1 LVNSKAALVAA
12 NYRIAGTPYDIDA
25 KARLNLTLELEP
37 EALGLTRADPHVRAV
52 PEAFCAVLQLGVGSF
67 GGPAAGILLT
77 HPDSARI
84 ATTESGHTRSAYS
97 MEYFRFGQTGLK
109 VSQLCLGTM
118 SMGSSAWK
126 GWVLDEDQSIPILRH
141 ALDLGITF
149 FDMADWYSTGRN
161 EEVVG
166 KNLLRM
172 SARERLVLATK
183 VFYPMSED
191 PNDRGLSRK
200 HIASSIDRSLV
211 RMGTDY
217 VDLYVIH
224 AFDADTPVAETM
236 QALHDT
242 VRAGKVRYL
251 GASTMYTWQFAKMNH
266 VAALHG
272 WTPFLNM
279 QCQYN
284 LLYREEEREMLP
296 YCQDQGIAV
305 TTFSPL
311 ARGFLA
317 REGGTARTTHDDFQE
332 YYGDDIDREIARR
345 VREVATRRGV
355 SAAHVATAWVAGS
368 HHRNVPI
375 VGAAKTAHLD
385 VAVEALE
392 LQLDAAERA
401 FLEAPYRP
409 RDEINDQNPLRR
421 PRALHPG

>member
-1 LVNSKAALVAA
+1 MDYL
-12 NYRIAGTPYDIDA
+12 
-25 KARLNLTLELEP
+25 
-37 EALGLTRADPHVRAV
+37 
-52 PEAFCAVLQLGVGSF
+52 
-67 GGPAAGILLT
+67 
-77 HPDSARI
+77 
-84 ATTESGHTRSAYS
+84 
-97 MEYFRFGQTGLK
+97 RFGQTGLK

-126 GWVLDEDQSIPILRH
+126 GWVLDEDDSIPILRR

-161 EEVVG
+161 EQVVG
-166 KNLLRM
+166 QNLLRM

-183 VFYPMSED
+183 VYYPMSDD

-200 HIASSIDRSLV
+200 HIATAIDRSLG

-224 AFDADTPVAETM
+224 AFDADTPVEETM
-236 QALHDT
+236 EALNDT

-251 GASTMYTWQFAKMNH
+251 GASTMYAWQFAKMNH
-266 VAALHG
+266 VAAMNG
-272 WTPFLNM
+272 WRPFVNM

-296 YCQDQGIAV
+296 YCRDQGIAV
-305 TTFSPL
+305 TAFSPL

-317 REGGTARTTHDDFQE
+317 RDAAGTVRSAHDLYQE
-332 YYGDDIDREIARR
+332 YYGDDIDGEMARR
-345 VREVATRRGV
+345 VREVAARLGV
-355 SAAHVATAWVAGS
+355 SAAHVAMAWVAGNPN
-368 HHRNVPI
+368 HNGPI
-375 VGAAKTAHLD
+375 VGAARTAHLD
-385 VAVEALE
+385 VAVEALK
-392 LQLDAAERA
+392 LRLDAGDRA

-409 RDEINDQNPLRR
+409 RDEINDQNPVRR